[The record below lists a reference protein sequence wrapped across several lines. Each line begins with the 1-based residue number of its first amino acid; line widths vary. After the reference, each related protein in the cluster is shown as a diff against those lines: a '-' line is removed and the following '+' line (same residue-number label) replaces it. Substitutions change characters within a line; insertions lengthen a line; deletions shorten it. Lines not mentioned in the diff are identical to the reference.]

1 MSLAPTDL
9 LMLTW
14 RSLRSNPVRSLL
26 TTLGTL
32 MGVAAV
38 SATLNVGDISRAIIA
53 RRLSQQEAPQVT
65 AIPEWMGG
73 DDWVELKQSDLTYL
87 QQRLPQA
94 AVVSGL
100 KWRRP
105 EEALFRDRRARPM
118 VVAVGLDYL
127 RSSGN
132 RLQDGRFFTS
142 ADLDAYRPVA
152 VIDQILLA
160 SLFQN
165 LPAVGKQVYVNRQ
178 PFTVVGVME
187 RKINP
192 ESPNRDGVLLI
203 TLASHSAL
211 TGDRGMDAVRIRP
224 HQLDQLQTLEDQIKA
239 LMEQR
244 YGGHPFYTWNNV
256 QEILQQQEMLTL
268 TSRALA
274 AVGAI
279 SLLVGG
285 VGIANIMIAAVTERT
300 SEIGIRRAIGATQQ
314 EILVQF
320 ILETLLLSL
329 LGGTVAIASV
339 HGLTLLVVQRFDL
352 PYQFSPRTATVAMG
366 SALLVGIGASL
377 FPALRASRL
386 DPVTALR
393 E

>member
-1 MSLAPTDL
+1 MSLAPGDL

-14 RSLRSNPVRSLL
+14 RSLRGNPVRSLL

-38 SATLNVGDISRAIIA
+38 SATLNVGDISRAVIA
-53 RRLSQQEAPQVT
+53 RRLTDQEAPQVT

-73 DDWVELKQSDLTYL
+73 NDWVSLQQSDIAYL

-100 KWRRP
+100 KWDGPR
-105 EEALFRDRRARPM
+105 EALFRDRRARPSF
-118 VVAVGLDYL
+118 VAVDTDYL

-132 RLQDGRFFTS
+132 RLQAGRFFTS
-142 ADLDAYRPVA
+142 ADLAAYRPVA
-152 VIDQILLA
+152 VIDQMLAA
-160 SLFQN
+160 SLFQDT
-165 LPAVGKQVYVNRQ
+165 PAVGEQVYVNRQ
-178 PFTVVGVME
+178 PFTIVGVIH
-187 RKINP
+187 RKVNP
-192 ESPNRDGVLLI
+192 ESTNRDGLL
-203 TLASHSAL
+203 LVSLSFYSAL
-211 TGDRGMDAVRIRP
+211 TGDRGMDAVRVRP
-224 HQLDQLQTLEDQIKA
+224 KQLDQIKPLEDQMKT
-239 LMEQR
+239 LMQQR
-244 YGGHPFYTWNNV
+244 YGGHRFYTWNNV
-256 QEILQQQEMLTL
+256 EEILQQQDLLKL

-320 ILETLLLSL
+320 VLEAVLLSSM
-329 LGGTVAIASV
+329 GGLVAIASV
-339 HGLTLLVVQRFDL
+339 HGLTLLVAQQFDL
-352 PYQFSPRTATVAMG
+352 PYQFNPRTATVAMS

>member
-1 MSLAPTDL
+1 
-9 LMLTW
+9 MLTW
-14 RSLRSNPVRSLL
+14 RSLRGNPVRSLL

-38 SATLNVGDISRAIIA
+38 SATLNVGNISRAVIA
-53 RRLSQQEAPQVT
+53 RRLADQEAPQVT

-73 DDWVELKQSDLTYL
+73 NDWVSLQQGDIAYL

-100 KWRRP
+100 KWDGPR
-105 EEALFRDRRARPM
+105 EALFRDRRARPSF
-118 VVAVGLDYL
+118 VAVDTDYL

-132 RLQDGRFFTS
+132 RLQAGRFFTS
-142 ADLDAYRPVA
+142 ADLAAYRPVA
-152 VIDQILLA
+152 VIDQMLAA
-160 SLFQN
+160 SLFQDT
-165 LPAVGKQVYVNRQ
+165 PAVGEQVYVNRQ
-178 PFTVVGVME
+178 PFTVVGVIH
-187 RKINP
+187 RKVNP
-192 ESPNRDGVLLI
+192 ESTNRDGLL
-203 TLASHSAL
+203 LVSLSFYSAL
-211 TGDRGMDAVRIRP
+211 TGDRGMDAVRVRP
-224 HQLDQLQTLEDQIKA
+224 KQLDQIKPLEDKVKT
-239 LMEQR
+239 LMQQR
-244 YGGHPFYTWNNV
+244 YGGHRFYTWNNV
-256 QEILQQQEMLTL
+256 EEILQQQEMLKL

-300 SEIGIRRAIGATQQ
+300 SEIGIRRAIGATRQ

-320 ILETLLLSL
+320 VLEAVLLSSM
-329 LGGTVAIASV
+329 GGLVAIASV
-339 HGLTLLVVQRFDL
+339 HGLTLLVAQQFDL
-352 PYQFSPRTATVAMG
+352 PYQFNPRTATVAMS

>member
-1 MSLAPTDL
+1 MSLAPADL

-14 RSLRSNPVRSLL
+14 RSLRGNPVRSLL

-53 RRLSQQEAPQVT
+53 RRLAEQEAPQVT
-65 AIPEWMGG
+65 AMPEWMGG
-73 DDWVELKQSDLTYL
+73 DDWISLQQSDITYL

-94 AVVSGL
+94 TVISGL
-100 KWRRP
+100 KWDGPR
-105 EEALFRDRRARPM
+105 EALFRDRSARPSF
-118 VVAVGLDYL
+118 VAVDTDYL

-132 RLQDGRFFTS
+132 RLQAGRFFTS
-142 ADLDAYRPVA
+142 ADLEAYRPVA
-152 VIDQILLA
+152 VIDQMLAA
-160 SLFQN
+160 SLFRDN
-165 LPAVGKQVYVNRQ
+165 SAVGEQVYVNRQ
-178 PFTVVGVME
+178 PFTVVGVIH
-187 RKINP
+187 RKVNP
-192 ESPNRDGVLLI
+192 ESTNRDGLLLVS
-203 TLASHSAL
+203 LAFYSAF
-211 TGDRGMDAVRIRP
+211 TGDRGMDAVRVRP
-224 HQLDQLQTLEDQIKA
+224 KQLDQIIALEEQMKT

-244 YGGHPFYTWNNV
+244 YGGRQFYTWNNV
-256 QEILQQQEMLTL
+256 EEILQQQEMLTL

-274 AVGAI
+274 TVGAI

-300 SEIGIRRAIGATQQ
+300 SEIGIRRAIGATRQ

-320 ILETLLLSL
+320 ILEAVLLSSM
-329 LGGTVAIASV
+329 GGLVAIASV
-339 HGLTLLVVQRFDL
+339 HGLTLLVAQQFDL
-352 PYQFSPRTATVAMG
+352 PYQFNPCTATVAMS